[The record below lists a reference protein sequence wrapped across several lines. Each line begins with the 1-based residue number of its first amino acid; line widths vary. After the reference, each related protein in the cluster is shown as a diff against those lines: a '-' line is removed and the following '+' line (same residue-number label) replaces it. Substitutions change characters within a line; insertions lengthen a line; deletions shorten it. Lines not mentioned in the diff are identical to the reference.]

1 MPQPQTPAP
10 PAGFVGIFWFVPD
23 GGELRLVVDRTPLVE
38 AEPYGEALT
47 HPRGHYEV
55 WEKWQRLGPAG
66 LARAGLPPVIA
77 WSEYEHH
84 PRGRAVYHRPTSR
97 FTLYADR
104 KLQTPEFIARIADA
118 LAIPADAYD
127 VRSDAHYR
135 TR

>member
-1 MPQPQTPAP
+1 MPQLEATAFPIAY
-10 PAGFVGIFWFVPD
+10 VGIYWFVRE
-23 GGELRLVVDRTPLVE
+23 GGEFRLVVDRTPLAE
-38 AEPYGEALT
+38 AEPYGKALT

-55 WEKWQRLGPAG
+55 WERWQRLGPAG
-66 LARAGLPPVIA
+66 LAKAGLPTAIA

-84 PRGRAVYHRPTSR
+84 PRGRAVYHLPTRR

-104 KLQTPEFIARIADA
+104 KLQTPEFIARIADV

-135 TR
+135 T

>member
-1 MPQPQTPAP
+1 MPHTDATALP
-10 PAGFVGIFWFVPD
+10 PASVGIYWGVRD
-23 GGELRLVVDRTPLVE
+23 AGALILVVDRTPLAD

-47 HPRGHYEV
+47 HPHGHFEV
-55 WEKWQRLGPAG
+55 WESWQRLGPAG
-66 LARAGLPPVIA
+66 LARAGLPTAIA

-84 PRGRAVYHRPTSR
+84 PRGRAVYHRPTRR

-118 LAIPADAYD
+118 LAIADGAYD

-135 TR
+135 T